1 MRECL
6 GTPIGIVRGSR
17 ISMFRNSIVRNGF
30 SLLFLLAL
38 MMPMTSVLANPSRKH
53 FAKGMQHEAAGEWDK
68 AAEEYAFALVEKPR
82 NAEYLLRY
90 RRAIFN
96 ASQMFMRTGKA
107 LADEG
112 DFIGAYNAFRKA
124 YEYDPVNELAKN
136 EMGRVLRLQEER
148 SPGSGPQGTVKLLPT
163 SSTSKVEDELLPQLE
178 LINVGPYPSGI
189 DLQTLIRDLARN
201 LDLNVI
207 FEPEAFRTPQK
218 INIDLTEVSAA
229 RALDYI
235 FIQQNLIF
243 QKLGPRTILVAS
255 AQRRQNYQQ
264 FVYKTFFLANANP
277 KDIEKVVK
285 QVFPPQP
292 GRAQT
297 LALIDEPTNSIT
309 IRDTEE
315 YVRLVGNLISSLDK
329 DRAEVVMDV
338 SIYEVSKSDLLKF
351 GNQIGT
357 EAELTRLG
365 GTTRAVVGANRGKEL
380 FGDLGPDKLPTV
392 FGVGWAIPSSN
403 LQAFQSRANSK
414 LIAQT
419 QIHAFNNEESEARI
433 GQRVPV
439 RTASFAPISGPNPNP
454 TQVFGDQIQY
464 EQVGLTLKFKPIV
477 FPNQDVQVTMTI
489 ESKDVVASSA
499 TLTPTFSDRSI
510 KGTARIQN
518 NKTLLL
524 ASVAQDVESNSR
536 SGLPLIG
543 LIPVLGRLFTAPTK
557 DDRQVDIVIAITP
570 RVIRA
575 PSIEP
580 EDEVIRFAGSLA
592 VPVSGSLE
600 EMIIR
605 DVAEDRKSGKKS
617 GNVARNTEVRSPG
630 YVRSNGADA
639 ATTQAS
645 QPTFVRS
652 DANAATG
659 GGTDV
664 AIRPIE
670 SAGVKTVELSGPDVT
685 ASDKEVES
693 DVPAGAESAPTVT
706 NLSFGGAPLV
716 MTKGERAVIAV
727 RVESRD
733 QIGSAVLGLKFDS
746 KMLAVKKISYG
757 EAFGKE
763 MEGIEAMP
771 FINQNGKTYV
781 SMVSREGI
789 QAGVSGTIA
798 FIEVEALMDGV
809 PQLFFDSEMTG
820 FLSLDG
826 KNLPVKF

>member
-1 MRECL
+1 
-6 GTPIGIVRGSR
+6 
-17 ISMFRNSIVRNGF
+17 MFRKSLVRSSF
-30 SLLFLLAL
+30 SFFLLLAFL
-38 MMPMTSVLANPSRKH
+38 LPMTSVMANPARRH
-53 FAKGMQHEAAGEWDK
+53 FARGMQHEAAGEWDK
-68 AAEEYAFALVEKPR
+68 AAEEYAFALVERPR

-96 ASQMFMRTGKA
+96 ASQMFMRTGNA
-107 LADEG
+107 LAKEG

-124 YEYDPVNELAKN
+124 YEYDPVNELARN
-136 EMGRVLRLQEER
+136 EMNRMIRLQEEL
-148 SPGSGPQGTVKLLPT
+148 SPGSSPQGGVRLVQT
-163 SSTSKVEDELLPQLE
+163 SNTAKVEDDPLPQLE

-189 DLQTLIRDLARN
+189 DLQTLIRDLSKS

-207 FEPEAFRTPQK
+207 FEPETFRAPQR
-218 INIDLTEVSAA
+218 INIDLTNVSAA

-264 FVYKTFFLANANP
+264 FVYKTFFLQNANP

-285 QVFPPQP
+285 AVFPPNP
-292 GRAQT
+292 GRQQT
-297 LALIDEPTNSIT
+297 IALIDEPTNSLT

-315 YVRLVGNLISSLDK
+315 YVRLIGNLISSLDK

-338 SIYEVSKSDLLKF
+338 SIYEVSKSDLLRF

-392 FGVGWAIPSSN
+392 FGVGWAVPAAN
-403 LQAFQSRANSK
+403 FQAFQSKANSK

-439 RTASFAPISGPNPNP
+439 RTASFAPFAGGNQTTN
-454 TQVFGDQIQY
+454 QVFGDQITY

-477 FPNQDVQVTMTI
+477 FPNQDVQVSMTI
-489 ESKDVVASSA
+489 ESKDVVATSS

-536 SGLPLIG
+536 SGIPLLG
-543 LIPVLGRLFTAPTK
+543 LIPIIGRAFTAPTR

-575 PSIEP
+575 PSIVP
-580 EDEVIRFAGSLA
+580 EDEVERFAGSLA
-592 VPVSGSLE
+592 VPISGSLE

-605 DVAEDRKSGKKS
+605 DAAEDRRTNRRM
-617 GNVARNTEVRSPG
+617 GNVARNDQPGTPG
-630 YVRSNGADA
+630 YVRSN
-639 ATTQAS
+639 TQQITGDQANGN
-645 QPTFVRS
+645 QPSFVRS
-652 DANAATG
+652 EVPSAVNG
-659 GGTDV
+659 PNV

-670 SAGVKTVELSGPDVT
+670 SSGVRTIQLPEGNAVSTAPVDETSATPEPVT
-685 ASDKEVES
+685 
-693 DVPAGAESAPTVT
+693 TVT
-706 NLSFGGAPLV
+706 NLAFGGAPVV
-716 MTKGERAVIAV
+716 MAKGDRAVIAV
-727 RVESRD
+727 RVQSPEN
-733 QIGSAVLGLKFDS
+733 IGSAVLGLKFDS
-746 KMLAVKKISYG
+746 KMLSVRKISYG
-757 EAFGKE
+757 DAFGQE

-789 QAGVSGTIA
+789 RAGATGVIA
-798 FIEVEALMDGV
+798 FVEVEALMDGV
-809 PQLFFDSEMTG
+809 PQLFFDGEITG
-820 FLSLDG
+820 FLSMDG
-826 KNLPVKF
+826 RNVPVKF

>member
-1 MRECL
+1 
-6 GTPIGIVRGSR
+6 
-17 ISMFRNSIVRNGF
+17 MFRNRFVRNGF
-30 SLLFLLAL
+30 GFLLLFAL
-38 MMPMTSVLANPSRKH
+38 MMPVTSVMANPARKH

-68 AAEEYAFALVEKPR
+68 AAEEYAFALVERPR

-107 LADEG
+107 LSDEG

-136 EMGRVLRLQEER
+136 EMSRVIRLQEEK
-148 SPGSGPQGTVKLLPT
+148 SPGSSPQGAVKLLPT
-163 SSTSKVEDELLPQLE
+163 SNVIKPEEESLPQLE

-218 INIDLTEVSAA
+218 ISIDLTNVSAA

-264 FVYKTFFLANANP
+264 FVYKTFFLSNANP

-285 QVFPPQP
+285 AVFPPNP
-292 GRAQT
+292 GRQQT
-297 LALIDEPTNSIT
+297 IALVDEPTNSIT

-315 YVRLVGNLISSLDK
+315 YVRLIGNLISSLDK

-439 RTASFAPISGPNPNP
+439 RTASFAPISGPNPNAN
-454 TQVFGDQIQY
+454 QVFGDQIQY

-477 FPNQDVQVTMTI
+477 FPNQDVQVNMSI
-489 ESKDVVASSA
+489 ESKDVVASSS

-536 SGLPLIG
+536 AGLPLLG
-543 LIPVLGRLFTAPTK
+543 LIPILGRVFTAPTK

-575 PSIEP
+575 PSIVP
-580 EDEVIRFAGSLA
+580 EDEVERFAGSLA
-592 VPVSGSLE
+592 VPISGSLE

-605 DVAEDRKSGKKS
+605 DAAEARKTGRRQ
-617 GNVARNTEVRSPG
+617 GNVARNTQDRSPGPG
-630 YVRSNGADA
+630 YVRSNGSETVASSESS
-639 ATTQAS
+639 S

-652 DANAATG
+652 DAPAVAG
-659 GGTDV
+659 VADV
-664 AIRPIE
+664 NIRPIE
-670 SAGVKTVELSGPDVT
+670 SAGVKTVQLT
-685 ASDKEVES
+685 ES
-693 DVPAGAESAPTVT
+693 DANVAKESESTKAAESVASVT
-706 NLSFGGAPLV
+706 NLFFGGAPVV
-716 MTKGERAVIAV
+716 MSKGERAVIAV
-727 RVESRD
+727 RVESPE

-757 EAFGKE
+757 DAFGRE
-763 MEGIEAMP
+763 MDGIEAMP

-789 QAGVSGTIA
+789 RPGTPGVIA
-798 FIEVEALMDGV
+798 FVEVEALMDGA
-809 PQLFFDSEMTG
+809 PQLFFDGEITG
-820 FLSLDG
+820 FLSIDG